1 MNKLYLDLDGVF
13 ADFNK
18 KVFEIT
24 GEHSSQLTPKSLWS
38 QLTRVDHFFAT
49 LHPLPESLDY
59 FRELKDRA
67 LIPIEIL
74 TGLPLQIGKFK
85 TSEMDKR
92 AWVKLYLDAD
102 IKVNCTTRRGD
113 KVKYIKS
120 SDDILVDDT
129 KFNITTWSGAGGVG
143 LLHENWEQTFTKL
156 ITLGV
161 VK

>member
-1 MNKLYLDLDGVF
+1 MKLYLDLDGVF

-49 LHPLPESLDY
+49 LQPLPESIEH
-59 FRELKDRA
+59 FRELQQRS

-92 AWVKLYLDAD
+92 AWVKLYLDEN
-102 IKVNCTTRRGD
+102 ITVNCTTRRGD

-120 SDDILVDDT
+120 PTDILVDDT
-129 KFNITTWSGAGGVG
+129 EFNIVTWSGAGGVG
-143 LLHENWEQTFTKL
+143 ILHQDWKNTFRNL
-156 ITLGV
+156 NQLGAL
-161 VK
+161 K

>member
-18 KVFEIT
+18 KVFELT
-24 GEHSSQLTPKSLWS
+24 GEHSSQLTPKSLWGK
-38 QLTRVDHFFAT
+38 LTRVEHFFAT
-49 LHPLPESLDY
+49 LHPLPESLDH
-59 FRELKDRA
+59 FQELRSRA

-74 TGLPLQIGKFK
+74 TGLPLPVGNFR
-85 TSEMDKR
+85 TSEIDKR
-92 AWVKLYLDAD
+92 AWVKLYLDEN

-120 SDDILVDDT
+120 HDDILVDDT
-129 KFNITTWSGAGGVG
+129 EFNVVTWTGAGGIG
-143 LLHENWEQTFTKL
+143 LLHKDWNQTFNEL
-156 ITLGV
+156 VNLGV